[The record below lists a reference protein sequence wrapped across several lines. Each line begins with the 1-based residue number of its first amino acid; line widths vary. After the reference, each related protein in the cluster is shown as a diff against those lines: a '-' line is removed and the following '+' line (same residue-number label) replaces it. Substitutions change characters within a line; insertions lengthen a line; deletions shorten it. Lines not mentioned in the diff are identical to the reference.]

1 MLNKNKFRFWNPPG
15 KAFVE
20 QYKYNGFVD
29 ELFEQDD
36 MLIPSQYTGM
46 KDCEQKEIWEADII
60 EFERPLT
67 SKDFKKFTAIISY
80 TNAAYLVMAK
90 TSDVEGTLAYIW
102 LHDLS
107 KEIYTWKVKV
117 IGNTFENPEL
127 TE

>member
-29 ELFEQDD
+29 ELFERDD

-67 SKDFKKFTAIISY
+67 KKDSKKYTAIIY
-80 TNAAYLVMAK
+80 YEDAAYLIK
-90 TSDVEGTLAYIW
+90 TKDIEGTLTYGL

-107 KEIYTWKVKV
+107 NAIYTWKVKV
-117 IGNTFENPEL
+117 IGNKFENPKL